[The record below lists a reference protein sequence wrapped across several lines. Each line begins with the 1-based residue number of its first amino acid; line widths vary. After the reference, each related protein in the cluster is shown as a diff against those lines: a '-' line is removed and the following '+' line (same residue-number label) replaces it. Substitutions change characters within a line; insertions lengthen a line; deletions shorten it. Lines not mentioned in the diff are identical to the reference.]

1 MTLVVLSILVS
12 TGSASAQAAQA
23 ASCAERFPE
32 ADWTLLRDGV
42 VSIETTGMTPG
53 LDERFDRDISMV
65 AGWISDDIGPFSATV
80 CLVSG
85 ESAFDANL
93 HEIGN
98 SRLHAHSDL
107 REGLFVMRVER
118 FDLVAPAAGYTLAQH
133 ALWQN
138 NEEQAFPEPL
148 AGTIGHWYRARF
160 LDRLEKFHKD
170 SMFGNLF
177 NTESIVDW
185 TASTQEPIQNWD
197 PQNNTESIGAFI
209 DFAVTSHGT
218 EVLLETDGDT
228 WSEIEAEWRV
238 ALRNDLRGRDTDT
251 TGWIGGVA
259 LTVVSLLVAVTALTL
274 GYISK
279 HRRRP
284 RTETPPPIPGFFS
297 ES

>member
-1 MTLVVLSILVS
+1 MAIATLSMLVS
-12 TGSASAQAAQA
+12 TGPAYAQAV
-23 ASCAERFPE
+23 SCAERFPE
-32 ADWTLLRDGV
+32 AEWTMLRDGA
-42 VSIETTGMTPG
+42 VSIETTGVTPG
-53 LDERFDRDISMV
+53 LNERFERDISMV
-65 AGWISDDIGPFSATV
+65 AGWISDDIGPYSATV

-85 ESAFDANL
+85 ETAFDASRY
-93 HEIGN
+93 EIGN

-107 REGLFVMRVER
+107 QEGLFVMRVER
-118 FDLVAPAAGYTLAQH
+118 FDRVAPAAGYALAQH

-138 NEEQAFPEPL
+138 NGDQAFPEPL

-160 LDRLEKFHKD
+160 LDRLVKFHKD
-170 SMFGNLF
+170 SMYGNLF

-185 TASTQEPIQNWD
+185 TASTQRPIQNWD
-197 PQNNTESIGAFI
+197 PENNVESIGAFVE
-209 DFAVTSHGT
+209 FAVTSYGT

-251 TGWIGGVA
+251 TGWIGGVT
-259 LTVVSLLVAVTALTL
+259 LTVVALLVALAALTL

-279 HRRRP
+279 HRRKT